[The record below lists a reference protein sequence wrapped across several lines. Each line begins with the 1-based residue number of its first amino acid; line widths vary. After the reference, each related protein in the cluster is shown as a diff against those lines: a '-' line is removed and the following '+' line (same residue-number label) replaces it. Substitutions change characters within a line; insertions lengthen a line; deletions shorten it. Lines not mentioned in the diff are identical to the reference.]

1 MAGAV
6 SNART
11 ILGFGELLLRFSPP
25 GRRLMVQAQ
34 SLDLAVGGAE
44 ANVLAGLAALG
55 HPTVMLS
62 LVPDSPLGRLAT
74 GELRARG
81 IDTARIG
88 VAPGRMGLYFLEQGQ
103 GLRASAITYDRAGSS
118 FALAKAG
125 DFDFAAALDG
135 AALLHL
141 SGITPALGPESAKA
155 ALAAAEAARTAGVPV
170 SFDGNYRAQLW
181 EAWDS
186 DPRGVLGELVGM
198 ASILFGNH
206 RDIALLLGRDFSG
219 DGPDRRREAAEA
231 AFDAFPF
238 LELIAST
245 ARHVVDADHH
255 RIAARVDLHT
265 AQHQT
270 GEVDVTGIVDRIGTG
285 DAFAAGVLHQ
295 WLRGGD
301 VRAMAETGQA
311 LAALKHSLPGDM
323 PIFSPGD
330 VEAFL
335 RGGRDVRR

>member
-1 MAGAV
+1 M
-6 SNART
+6 SNAPP
-11 ILGFGELLLRFSPP
+11 IVGFGELLVRLSPP

-55 HPTVMLS
+55 HPTAMLS

-81 IDTARIG
+81 IDTARVGI
-88 VAPGRMGLYFLEQGQ
+88 APGRMGLYFLEQGQ

-118 FALAKAG
+118 FALATTR
-125 DFDFAAALDG
+125 DFDFAGALDG

-141 SGITPALGPESAKA
+141 SGITPALGPDSAKA
-155 ALAAAEAARTAGVPV
+155 ALAAAQAARTAGVPV

-206 RDIALLLGRDFSG
+206 RDIALLLGRAFSG

-231 AFDAFPF
+231 AFDAFPS

-255 RIAARVDLHT
+255 RIAARVDQRT

-270 GEVDVTGIVDRIGTG
+270 EEVDVTGIVDRIGTG
-285 DAFAAGVLHQ
+285 DAFAAGVLDQ

-301 VRAMAETGQA
+301 VRAMAKTGQA

-323 PIFSPGD
+323 PIFSPAD

-335 RGGRDVRR
+335 GGGRDVRR